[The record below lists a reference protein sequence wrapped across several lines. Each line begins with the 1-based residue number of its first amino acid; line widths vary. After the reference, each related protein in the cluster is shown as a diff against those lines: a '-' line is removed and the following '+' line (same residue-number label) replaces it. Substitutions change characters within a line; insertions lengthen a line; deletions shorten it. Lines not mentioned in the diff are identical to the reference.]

1 MTFDSTTTFAEGLHE
16 QVAIED
22 ARQIVDQR
30 GTASRKHF
38 LDAYA
43 EHLEALKRGRSTK

>member
-1 MTFDSTTTFAEGLHE
+1 MTFDGTTTFADGSLERAAVETARKAVEG
-16 QVAIED
+16 
-22 ARQIVDQR
+22 R

-43 EHLEALKRGRSTK
+43 EHLEALKRDRKTK